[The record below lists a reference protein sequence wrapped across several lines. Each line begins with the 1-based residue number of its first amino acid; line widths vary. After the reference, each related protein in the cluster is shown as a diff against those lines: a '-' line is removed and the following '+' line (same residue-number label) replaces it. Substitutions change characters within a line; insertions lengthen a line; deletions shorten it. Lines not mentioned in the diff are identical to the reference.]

1 MSETRESTLEP
12 IFVREYPPFALAMGM
27 SFLTWLMGSLAF
39 DSLLGKDRDMLLG
52 VLFGLIFLGA
62 LITAL
67 YSWATLLTLGR
78 IGLLLDESGIT
89 YVQPGLLGTRTRSL
103 AWDAVSDIKL
113 GKDILV
119 VETAGES
126 LRVQTA
132 GLLENPGWILERAKT
147 WADAIKNKKKE
158 DKTAHQLT
166 HLQAQLE
173 GVVCQSCGGNV
184 DIQLGSTEQA
194 KCSSCGNTQSL
205 SDKVKEALKRLAAI
219 IADLPAAHRQFQD
232 KTLRRFVEQGRK
244 HRRTLLG
251 VGWGTA
257 ALWLVFALVSFIS
270 DIAEKESKGINFVFP
285 GVTIG
290 LAVFSIVTAYLLAG
304 FIRRI
309 TGTFSLP
316 MQALAP
322 VSASGTA
329 RCRLCGADLPEKGI
343 LRRCEYCQTDS
354 VVIGEQLAETERKT
368 QKALQQAQTVVRQ
381 STETAGRLLDSVT
394 FKMQIFAYTQIIW
407 LHTPILV
414 ALDGSTGMLIRLTGI
429 FLAMLVGNVASA
441 VLGMRWLSKE
451 TKQIK
456 NR

>member
-1 MSETRESTLEP
+1 MNETQESILRP

-52 VLFGLIFLGA
+52 IIFGLIFLGA
-62 LITAL
+62 SITAL
-67 YSWATLLTLGR
+67 YSWVSLLTLRR
-78 IGLLLDESGIT
+78 IGLYLDESGIT
-89 YVQPGLLGTRTRSL
+89 SVQPGLLGTRTRSIV
-103 AWDAVSDIKL
+103 WDAVSDIKL
-113 GKDILV
+113 EKEILV

-126 LRVQTA
+126 LLVHTT
-132 GLLENPGWILERAKT
+132 GLLENPQWILERAKT
-147 WADAIKNKKKE
+147 WADAVKNKKKE

-184 DIQLGSTEQA
+184 DIQLGSAEQA
-194 KCSSCGNTQSL
+194 KCSSCGNSQSL
-205 SDKVKEALKRLAAI
+205 SDKVKEALKRFAAI

-232 KTLRRFVEQGRK
+232 KTLRRFVEEGRK

-257 ALWLVFALVSFIS
+257 GLWLLFALVDFIS
-270 DIAEKESKGINFVFP
+270 DLARKEIKNIDFVSP
-285 GVTIG
+285 GVFIG
-290 LAVFSIVTAYLLAG
+290 LGVLSIVTAYLLAAL
-304 FIRRI
+304 IRRI
-309 TGTFSLP
+309 TGKFSLP

-322 VSASGTA
+322 GVPGGTA

-354 VVIGEQLAETERKT
+354 VVIGEQLAAAEQMTK
-368 QKALQQAQTVVRQ
+368 KAIQQAQTAVRQ

-451 TKQIK
+451 TKK
-456 NR
+456 VNS